1 MKGFLHL
8 RGNKYYFRCRV
19 PHDLY
24 DMFSQRREVVKSLH
38 TRDKKVA
45 KDTAAEW
52 YCRTTRIFTLCRF
65 KSITELRTW
74 PSERR

>member
-8 RGNKYYFRCRV
+8 RGNTYYFRCRV

-38 TRDKKVA
+38 TRDKRLAKPKHMIVA
-45 KDTAAEW
+45 A
-52 YCRTTRIFTLCRF
+52 FNTL
-65 KSITELRTW
+65 S
-74 PSERR
+74 